1 MTDDEKQDVSSIAS
15 PTTRTKD
22 DEARLF
28 WSRSVSL
35 PERSLPSQ
43 RKQIVP
49 SIRPHYLP
57 PDTLMYPLLSAIQ
70 RKSWV
75 RAKRLCHEVIA
86 CEPERKIYHELYLRL
101 DQITKLANQ
110 RHQSR
115 TTAASSASTIVA
127 ETAGDN
133 SSSETV

>member
-1 MTDDEKQDVSSIAS
+1 MRYKISYIRMLYIFSIDFLQ
-15 PTTRTKD
+15 T
-22 DEARLF
+22 RLF

-35 PERSLPSQ
+35 PERSLLSQ

-49 SIRPHYLP
+49 PIRPHYLP

-101 DQITKLANQ
+101 NQITNLTNQ

-115 TTAASSASTIVA
+115 TTASSASTIVA
-127 ETAGDN
+127 DTTGDN

>member
-1 MTDDEKQDVSSIAS
+1 MIDDEKQDIPSATS
-15 PTTRTKD
+15 PATRPKD

-43 RKQIVP
+43 RKQIIP
-49 SIRPHYLP
+49 ATRPHYLP
-57 PDTLMYPLLSAIQ
+57 PDTLMYPLFSAIQ
-70 RKSWV
+70 RKSWI
-75 RAKRLCHEVIA
+75 RAKRLCRELIA

-101 DQITKLANQ
+101 DQITNLANQ

-115 TTAASSASTIVA
+115 TIASSVSKIVA
-127 ETAGDN
+127 EITGDN